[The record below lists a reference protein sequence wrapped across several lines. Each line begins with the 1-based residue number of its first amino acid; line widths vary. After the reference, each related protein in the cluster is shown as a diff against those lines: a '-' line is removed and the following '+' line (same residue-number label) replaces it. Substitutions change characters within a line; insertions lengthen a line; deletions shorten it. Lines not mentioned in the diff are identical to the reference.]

1 MDDNKEII
9 QEFVA
14 ESLDGLTAVDHSL
27 LELEKNPDQPEHIK
41 NVFRVIHTIKGS
53 CGFLGLGKLESI
65 AHAAEELLS
74 QAREGQRAMSGE
86 TVSLM
91 LETVDVVRSL
101 LQFLQSSGR
110 ESLISVDDL
119 IARIVTLQKAGAGTA
134 PVTGASANG
143 AGAAAASHGASD
155 DFVRVHV
162 SLLDNLMTLVGELV
176 LARNQIV
183 QASALL
189 GETGATNAAQR
200 INLITSELQESV
212 MKTRL
217 QSINVIW
224 SHFPRMMRDLSLAC
238 QKKVQVEMEGAD
250 TEMDRAL
257 IEAIRDPLTHLI
269 RNAVDHGIESPG
281 LRRQRG
287 KPEQGLVLLRAFHE
301 GGQVIIEISDDGNG
315 IDGARLRKKAG
326 DLGLVSA
333 EELAHMTDI
342 EALNLVFL
350 PGLSTAESVTN
361 ISGRGVGMDVVRTN
375 IEKIGGTIDISSAV
389 GQGTVFKV
397 KIPLTLAIIPALII
411 TSGGDRYAIPQV
423 SLLELVRLSGD
434 QAVQAVEMIHNAPVY
449 RLRGR
454 LLPLV
459 YLNRELGIGAGRESL
474 SLHDPKVHIVV
485 LQGENG
491 QFGLVVDEINDTQE
505 IVVKPLGSHFKG
517 LHTFAGTTIM
527 GDGRVALILDVLG
540 LAQKSGLSAGLSDK
554 LRRTQSKGETQE
566 LSRSLR
572 SLLLFEVGANR
583 RMAVPLSMVARLEK
597 VAPSALEHSANR
609 TVVQYR
615 GKIMPI
621 VRLSEIYAEGRS
633 ALHEGSMPV
642 VVYHAFGGNI
652 GLVVDRILD
661 IIEDGWSAEEETPN
675 DPTLHTAVIDGHVTD
690 LLDLSKF
697 TELHCQGLVGQ
708 TLERNAV
715 MQEAL

>member
-1 MDDNKEII
+1 MEDNQDII

-27 LELEKNPDQPEHIK
+27 LELERNADQPEHIK

-53 CGFLGLGKLESI
+53 CGFLGLGKLERI
-65 AHAAEELLS
+65 THAAEELLS
-74 QAREGQRAMSGE
+74 QARDGQRAMSGE
-86 TVSLM
+86 TVALM
-91 LETVDVVRSL
+91 LETVDVLRSL
-101 LQFLQSSGR
+101 FQSLQTSGR
-110 ESLISVDDL
+110 ENLISVDDL
-119 IARIVTLQKAGAGTA
+119 IARIVRLQKTA
-134 PVTGASANG
+134 PGETPVPT
-143 AGAAAASHGASD
+143 AAAVTPGPAVVSHGAGD

-183 QASALL
+183 QSSLLAGEAGAS
-189 GETGATNAAQR
+189 NAAQR

-217 QSINVIW
+217 QSISVIW
-224 SHFPRMMRDLSLAC
+224 GNFPRMVRDLSLAC
-238 QKKVQVEMEGAD
+238 HKKVQVEMEGAE

-269 RNAVDHGIESPG
+269 RNAVDHGIESAEV
-281 LRRQRG
+281 RRERG
-287 KPEQGLVLLRAFHE
+287 KPETGLVLLRAFHE

-326 DLGLVSA
+326 DLGLVGV
-333 EELAHMTDI
+333 EELSRMTDA
-342 EALNLVFL
+342 EALSLVFL
-350 PGLSTAESVTN
+350 PGLSTAQAVTN

-375 IEKIGGTIDISSAV
+375 IEKIGGTIDISSAA
-389 GQGTVFKV
+389 GRGTVFKV
-397 KIPLTLAIIPALII
+397 KIPLTLAIIPALIVS
-411 TSGGDRYAIPQV
+411 TGGDQYAIPQI
-423 SLLELVRLSGD
+423 SLLELVRLSGE
-434 QAVQAVEMIHNAPVY
+434 QAVQAVEMIHHAPVY

-459 YLNRELGIGAGRESL
+459 YLNRELALETVPGAESL
-474 SLHDPKVHIVV
+474 QDPEVQIVV

-517 LHTFAGTTIM
+517 LHAFAGTTIM
-527 GDGRVALILDVLG
+527 GDGRVALILDVPG
-540 LAQKSGLSAGLSDK
+540 LAQKAGLSAGLSDT
-554 LRRTQSKGETQE
+554 LRRSQSKGETAE
-566 LSRSLR
+566 PVRHSR
-572 SLLLFEVGANR
+572 SLLLFEVGRQR
-583 RMAVPLSMVARLEK
+583 RMAVPLSMVARLEEIA
-597 VAPSALEHSANR
+597 VESLETSASR

-615 GKIMPI
+615 GRIMPL
-621 VRLSEIYAEGRS
+621 VRLSEIYGGETVARDGG
-633 ALHEGSMPV
+633 ALPV
-642 VVYHAFGGNI
+642 VVYQALGGNI

-661 IIEDGWSAEEETPN
+661 IIEDGWSAEEETPH

-697 TELHCQGLVGQ
+697 TERHCQGLVGQ
-708 TLERNAV
+708 SRERSPLK
-715 MQEAL
+715 QEVA